1 VSPLS
6 VTDEILRKIPRP
18 NYSELP
24 QLYES
29 LDNIARRIGSILE
42 NSKLRA

>member
-1 VSPLS
+1 LS
-6 VTDEILRKIPRP
+6 VTDEIIRKIPRP
-18 NYSELP
+18 NYRELP

-29 LDNIARRIGSILE
+29 LDNMARRIGSILE